1 MHICIYL
8 KKIYLEN
15 TYLWKICLVLV
26 AAASPRPQEMF
37 RAGNVR
43 FWEKNDFQKMTLF
56 FLNIIIIIFSKNH
69 TRRSAIKFCVDPIFV
84 GSELIGNR
92 TSYDQNTFYIKH
104 DISAVKNYISAVKNG
119 ISAVKI
125 GISAVKMAFL
135 P

>member
-1 MHICIYL
+1 MIYL
-8 KKIYLEN
+8 KKIYLLKI
-15 TYLWKICLVLV
+15 YLFKIYLKKIYLKKYIFKICLVLV

-56 FLNIIIIIFSKNH
+56 FWKNIKIIFSKNH

-92 TSYDQNTFYIKH
+92 TSYDQNTFYMYCIYSTCTVYTVLNK
-104 DISAVKNYISAVKNG
+104 YI
-119 ISAVKI
+119 
-125 GISAVKMAFL
+125 F
-135 P
+135 